1 MCGYSKLRIPVFFA
15 VMRCAMMSQALPKEV
30 ISIYNK
36 ALMLSNRGDFDQ
48 ALGEYRRALT
58 MYPDFIQAYN
68 NIGEIYSRMGKSEL
82 AISHYRKAL
91 EISKNNRVLLNLGV
105 EFYNRRDFSAALQ
118 YFLESLSLDADFLEG
133 NFYTAMAYFNLKDLH
148 RAEHHFR
155 KVITIEK
162 KHEKASYLL
171 AYIYYEWKQYD
182 KALAVLE
189 NIRAV
194 AADLV
199 FFNKYLGFCCYHLGR
214 YDEAVS
220 YLTTALESNPNYA
233 KYKKYLK
240 GLTYEKKVKE
250 LGDIDAKIREM
261 EERLIGNGA
270 PIQEYTRLS
279 MLYIFKGEY
288 RKAEELLLRVKH

>member
-1 MCGYSKLRIPVFFA
+1 
-15 VMRCAMMSQALPKEV
+15 MSQSLPKEIV
-30 ISIYNK
+30 SIYNK
-36 ALMLSNRGDFDQ
+36 ALMLSNRGEFDL
-48 ALGEYRRALT
+48 ALGEYRRALS
-58 MYPDFIQAYN
+58 MYPDFLQAYN

-91 EISKNNRVLLNLGV
+91 AISKSNRVLLNLGV
-105 EFYNRRDFSAALQ
+105 EYYNRRDYQTALR
-118 YFLESLSLDADFLEG
+118 YFLESLSLDANFLEG
-133 NFYTAMAYFNLKDLH
+133 NFYTAMAYFNVKDL
-148 RAEHHFR
+148 RKAEEYFR
-155 KVITIEK
+155 KVIIQEN

-171 AYIYYEWKQYD
+171 AYIYYEWKEYE

-189 NIRAV
+189 NIRTV
-194 AADLV
+194 AADKV
-199 FFNKYLGFCCYHLGR
+199 FFNKYYGFCCYHLGR

-220 YLTTALESNPNYA
+220 YLSIALESNPNYA

-250 LGDIDAKIREM
+250 LGDIDQKIREM
-261 EERLIGNGA
+261 EEKLLSNNA
-270 PIQEYTRLS
+270 PIQEYTKLS

>member
-1 MCGYSKLRIPVFFA
+1 
-15 VMRCAMMSQALPKEV
+15 MSQALPKEV
-30 ISIYNK
+30 VVIYNK

-58 MYPDFIQAYN
+58 MCPDFIQAYN

-91 EISKNNRVLLNLGV
+91 EIAKNNRVLLNLGV
-105 EFYNRRDFSAALQ
+105 EFYNRRDYNAALQ
-118 YFLESLSLDADFLEG
+118 YFLESLSLDEDFLEG
-133 NFYTAMAYFNLKDLH
+133 NFYTAMAYFNLKDLQ
-148 RAEHHFR
+148 RAKQYLR
-155 KVITIEK
+155 KVIMREK

-182 KALAVLE
+182 KALKVLE
-189 NIRAV
+189 NIREV
-194 AADLV
+194 ATDRA
-199 FFNKYLGFCCYHLGR
+199 FFNKYFGFCCYHLGR

-220 YLTTALESNPNYA
+220 YLTVALESNPNYA

-250 LGDIDAKIREM
+250 LGDIDAKIKEM
-261 EERLIGNGA
+261 EERLMGNHA
-270 PIQEYTRLS
+270 SLQEYTRLS

>member
-1 MCGYSKLRIPVFFA
+1 
-15 VMRCAMMSQALPKEV
+15 MSQALPKEV

-48 ALGEYRRALT
+48 ALGEYRRALN

-82 AISHYRKAL
+82 AITHYRKAL

-105 EFYNRRDFSAALQ
+105 EFYNRRDYKAALQ
-118 YFLESLSLDADFLEG
+118 YFLESLALDANFLEG
-133 NFYTAMAYFNLKDLH
+133 NFYTAMAYFNLKDLKQ
-148 RAEHHFR
+148 AEQYFR
-155 KVITIEK
+155 RVVEFEK
-162 KHEKASYLL
+162 KHEKACYLL

-182 KALAVLE
+182 KALAVLD
-189 NIRAV
+189 NIRDIAT
-194 AADLV
+194 DRV
-199 FFNKYLGFCCYHLGR
+199 FFNKYYGFCCYHLGR

-220 YLTTALESNPNYA
+220 YLTTALESNPSYA
-233 KYKKYLK
+233 KYKKYLS

-261 EERLIGNGA
+261 EQKLIGNNA
-270 PIQEYTRLS
+270 PLQEYTRLS